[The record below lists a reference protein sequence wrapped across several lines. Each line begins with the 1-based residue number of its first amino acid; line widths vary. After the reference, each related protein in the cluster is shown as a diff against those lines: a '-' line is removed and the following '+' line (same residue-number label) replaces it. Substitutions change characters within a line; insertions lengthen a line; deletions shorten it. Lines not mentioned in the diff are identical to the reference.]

1 MHALVTYLVKGS
13 AYVLANEFVAFIT
26 FYVRKINVCLKKS
39 YYSSLFSH
47 LNTSEWGE
55 NFNNKVFLFLFISCD
70 LCSYIL
76 RRPTHDEISPLIR
89 FRQNFV
95 AYSSFMKFTTF
106 REMSVRRKNGKL
118 KNVYSENKEHFKKM
132 LL

>member
-1 MHALVTYLVKGS
+1 MWCAQ
-13 AYVLANEFVAFIT
+13 
-26 FYVRKINVCLKKS
+26 
-39 YYSSLFSH
+39 
-47 LNTSEWGE
+47 WGE

-118 KNVYSENKEHFKKM
+118 KNVYSENKEHFNKIAT
-132 LL
+132 LELILSHVRCA